1 MKTFILAAAL
11 CIGGFAANAQQEV
24 RDASGTLKG
33 YINKDGSVHNASHV
47 TVCRFLQDG
56 RIISPTAT
64 VLGYI
69 KDDHELQDASH
80 VIKAY
85 INTATGIVEDEHH
98 TLLGKVRRE
107 GDGPVKDN
115 HDNIIGYVDGTEPM
129 WAAAYFF
136 LLHY

>member
-11 CIGGFAANAQQEV
+11 CVGGFAANAQQEV
-24 RDASGTLKG
+24 RDASGTIKG

-56 RIISPTAT
+56 RILSPTST

-69 KDDHELQDASH
+69 VRDYELQDAAH
-80 VIKAY
+80 VTKGY
-85 INTATGIVEDEHH
+85 IHNTGIVEDEHH
-98 TLLGKVRRE
+98 NLIGKIRVE

-115 HDNIIGYVDGTEPM
+115 NDNVIGYIDGTEPM